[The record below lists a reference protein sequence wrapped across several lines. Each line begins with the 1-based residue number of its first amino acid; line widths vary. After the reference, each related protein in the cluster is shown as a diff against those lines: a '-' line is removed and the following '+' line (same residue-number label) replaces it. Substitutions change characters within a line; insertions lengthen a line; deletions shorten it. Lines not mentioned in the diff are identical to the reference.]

1 LVDCRDQGQ
10 KPNLRGGG
18 DGGGSKPWSSSIPDF
33 STTTWARSP
42 AGTARGTLGCAEAA
56 GVGTAS
62 ARGGGGELSSDTPP
76 SSTRGV
82 GVFAGFGVSSSFRAS
97 LDFPVFLVLR
107 AVSFSWDFFF
117 ADFGLGVGV
126 WCRFDFGE
134 APGSG
139 VSRGVGFGVGSS
151 SSLDFALDFEIGFG
165 DFALAEGS
173 GSFFDSSLA
182 SFARGMALGVSS
194 GVADARCFFVD
205 LLVAPFAAGLGD
217 FFGLGEDAACVSPGS
232 D

>member
-1 LVDCRDQGQ
+1 M
-10 KPNLRGGG
+10 
-18 DGGGSKPWSSSIPDF
+18 
-33 STTTWARSP
+33 
-42 AGTARGTLGCAEAA
+42 
-56 GVGTAS
+56 
-62 ARGGGGELSSDTPP
+62 
-76 SSTRGV
+76 
-82 GVFAGFGVSSSFRAS
+82 
-97 LDFPVFLVLR
+97 
-107 AVSFSWDFFF
+107 
-117 ADFGLGVGV
+117 
-126 WCRFDFGE
+126 WCRFNFGE
-134 APGSG
+134 AAGSG